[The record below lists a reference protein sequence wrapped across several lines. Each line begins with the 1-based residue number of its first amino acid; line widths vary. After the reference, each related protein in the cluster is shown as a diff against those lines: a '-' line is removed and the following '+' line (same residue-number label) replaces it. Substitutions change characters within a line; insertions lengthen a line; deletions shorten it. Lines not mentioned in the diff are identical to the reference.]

1 MKRDD
6 ILRYIDYP
14 ETLDARSAEQL
25 DVLLGEC
32 PFFQSARLL
41 HIKNLKNQTSINYL
55 RNLRK
60 AAIYVTDRKK
70 LFYLLDERS
79 LFRSTKSSQDQL
91 AELETFDF
99 ADLEQLTD
107 FGELDQIRDIYES
120 ESYSLEAN
128 EIGAAENDD
137 EMDSLLSAVGAFE
150 RRSLEVKQQPQEEI
164 KIDVED
170 RSSDMSSDLMSE
182 TLAQIYVK
190 QKHYDKAIAMYEKL
204 SLKYPEKST
213 YFATQIKSIE
223 EIINS

>member
-1 MKRDD
+1 MTRDD

-14 ETLDARSAEQL
+14 ETLDARTITQL
-25 DVLLGEC
+25 EVLLGEC

-55 RNLRK
+55 RSLRK

-70 LFYLLDERS
+70 LFYLLDSRS
-79 LFRSTKSSQDQL
+79 LFCSTKSSQEQL
-91 AELETFDF
+91 AELEAFDF
-99 ADLEQLTD
+99 ADLEQITD
-107 FGELDQIRDIYES
+107 FGELDQIRDLYEG

-128 EIGAAENDD
+128 EIVGNDNDD
-137 EMDSLLSAVGAFE
+137 ELDNLLSAVGEFE
-150 RRSLEVKQQPQEEI
+150 RRSVNVESQPQMEI
-164 KIDVED
+164 KVLDD
-170 RSSDMSSDLMSE
+170 DNSSDMSSDLMSD

-213 YFATQIKSIE
+213 YFASQIKSIE
-223 EIINS
+223 EIIK